1 MKKTKMHFSK
11 KVCLYSLVL
20 VALVLAAN
28 FVLAW
33 FDKMPLD
40 NITVAVIGTYGAF
53 ATGGYFALAG
63 YRDGSK
69 NKNGFHPNYTRENTT
84 TENEEEQANG

>member
-1 MKKTKMHFSK
+1 MHFSK
-11 KVCLYSLVL
+11 KVCLYSLIL
-20 VALVLAAN
+20 VAAVLAAN

-53 ATGGYFALAG
+53 ATGGYFALTG

-69 NKNGFHPNYTRENTT
+69 NKHDFHPNNPIEREGNDN
-84 TENEEEQANG
+84 EN

>member
-1 MKKTKMHFSK
+1 MHFSK

-20 VALVLAAN
+20 VAAVLLGN

-33 FDKMPLD
+33 SDKAPLND
-40 NITVAVIGTYGAF
+40 ITVAVIGTYGAF
-53 ATGGYFALAG
+53 ATGGYFALTG

-69 NKNGFHPNYTRENTT
+69 NKHDFHPNNPTT
-84 TENEEEQANG
+84 TEREENDNEN